1 MMNILLTNYDKMI
14 RLGIVIKMI
23 SQRRLRALIISLCLM
38 SMSVFAEDQL
48 GQTIQIYTQF
58 RHFFGKPTWL
68 LIIREVETGIVTP
81 YIFDIRNNQNYW
93 LAFTYGHH
101 YRITVSNLKFGTYG
115 EINNF
120 CGLENGIL
128 SGISMYM
135 TLTGVLSPDPKTTKC
150 FVHQYKNASFTI
162 VNKN

>member
-1 MMNILLTNYDKMI
+1 MQPRQFRKRQFTLYQ
-14 RLGIVIKMI
+14 LGIVII
-23 SQRRLRALIISLCLM
+23 SIVIINLFS
-38 SMSVFAEDQL
+38 SIPAIADNEF

-58 RHFFGKPTWL
+58 RQFYGKPTWL
-68 LIIREVETGIVTP
+68 LIVRDVETGLVTP
-81 YIFDIRNNQNYW
+81 YIFDIQNNQNYW

-115 EINNF
+115 EITNF

-128 SGISMYM
+128 SEISMYM
-135 TLTGVLSPDPKTTKC
+135 TLTGVLTPDPNTTKC

-162 VNKN
+162 VNGN